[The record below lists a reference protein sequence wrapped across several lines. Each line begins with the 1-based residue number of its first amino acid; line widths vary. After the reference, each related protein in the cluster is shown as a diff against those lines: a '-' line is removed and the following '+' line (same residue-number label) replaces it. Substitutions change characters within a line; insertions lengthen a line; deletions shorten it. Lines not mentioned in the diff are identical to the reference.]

1 MRSDSVH
8 TMPLATLRARA
19 SEVMRIIAEARVITR
34 AAFDPMSQRALSSR
48 EAAERVGSLL
58 DAAQRLLPGMA
69 PLSEALD
76 RPPRSRPRDSSLRR
90 VTMRGGPDRALG
102 QIERAALLESILEE
116 AHVLFT
122 EIERGR
128 SSAHFLAS
136 EPPPSMGD
144 GARSS
149 RRT

>member
-69 PLSEALD
+69 PLSE
-76 RPPRSRPRDSSLRR
+76 RSRPRDSSLRR

-149 RRT
+149 RRS

>member
-1 MRSDSVH
+1 
-8 TMPLATLRARA
+8 MPLATLRARA

-69 PLSEALD
+69 PLSE
-76 RPPRSRPRDSSLRR
+76 RSRPRDSSLRR

-149 RRT
+149 RRS

>member
-1 MRSDSVH
+1 
-8 TMPLATLRARA
+8 
-19 SEVMRIIAEARVITR
+19 MRIIAEARVITR
-34 AAFDPMSQRALSSR
+34 AAFDPMSRRELSSR

-69 PLSEALD
+69 PLSEVHDHA
-76 RPPRSRPRDSSLRR
+76 PRSRPRDSSRRR

-102 QIERAALLESILEE
+102 QIERAAILESILEE
-116 AHVLFT
+116 ARILFA

-128 SSAHFLAS
+128 SSSHFLS
-136 EPPPSMGD
+136 EPPSSMGD

-149 RRT
+149 RRS